1 MLHGPTFKDVD
12 ISVSRAFSLSHF
24 REGMNIQ
31 LRADAYNVFN
41 IVSLNPPLGMA
52 QLLVLP
58 SLAKSFGERH
68 ATIAIWIAFH
78 LLKPVQ
84 SSTRFV
90 VEVASLG
97 KS

>member
-12 ISVSRAFSLSHF
+12 ILVSRAFSLSYF
-24 REGMNIQ
+24 RDWMNIQ
-31 LRADAYNVFN
+31 LRADAYNVFY
-41 IVSLNPPLGMA
+41 IVSLNLPLGMA
-52 QLLVLP
+52 QLPALP

-68 ATIAIWIAFH
+68 ATIATWIAFH

-90 VEVASLG
+90 VEVVSLG